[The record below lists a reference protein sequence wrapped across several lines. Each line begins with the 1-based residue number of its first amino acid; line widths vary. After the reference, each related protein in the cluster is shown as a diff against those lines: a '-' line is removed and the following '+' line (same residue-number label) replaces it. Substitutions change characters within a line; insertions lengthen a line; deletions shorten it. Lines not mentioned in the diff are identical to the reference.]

1 MKREVLSMKKS
12 RKMKKGRH
20 EQAMEMAKEMIDKG
34 IGMSKIV
41 EETKLTEEDVT
52 KAKDKWVDQS

>member
-1 MKREVLSMKKS
+1 MKKS